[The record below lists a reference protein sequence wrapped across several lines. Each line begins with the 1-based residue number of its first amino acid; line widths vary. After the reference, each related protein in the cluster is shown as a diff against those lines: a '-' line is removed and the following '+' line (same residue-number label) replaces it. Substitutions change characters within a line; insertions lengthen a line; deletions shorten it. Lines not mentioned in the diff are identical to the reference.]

1 MDRAAM
7 LISAVVALTAPSDAA
22 SAIIRNIAP
31 FIKLVTISSKC
42 KKILSK
48 VYIVLYLFEFV
59 DAPKAKHET
68 LHINKFFLQS
78 VHTINGLLDK
88 QKNGVHCESDKF
100 TVFPVIYE
108 KT

>member
-22 SAIIRNIAP
+22 SELRNIAP
-31 FIKLVTISSKC
+31 FIKLVRISSKC

-48 VYIVLYLFEFV
+48 VYIHYLFEFV

-68 LHINKFFLQS
+68 LNINKFFLQS
-78 VHTINGLLDK
+78 VHTINGLIDK
-88 QKNGVHCESDKF
+88 Q
-100 TVFPVIYE
+100 E
-108 KT
+108 KRRILRK